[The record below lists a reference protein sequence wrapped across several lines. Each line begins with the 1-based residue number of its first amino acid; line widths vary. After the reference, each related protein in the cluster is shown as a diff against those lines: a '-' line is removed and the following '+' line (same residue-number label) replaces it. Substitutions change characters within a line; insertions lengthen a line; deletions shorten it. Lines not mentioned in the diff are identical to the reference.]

1 MTITPATETDLTA
14 ITAYDRH
21 IPRERLLGCIQRGLV
36 TVLRSEDRILGVLRW
51 NLFWQSIPFLDLIYL
66 DEAVRGQR
74 WGTRMMA
81 HWEEAMRCGGFDQ
94 VMLSTQAD
102 ETSKFF
108 YEKLGYRQI
117 GAFLPPDQD
126 AQELIYL
133 KELTP

>member
-1 MTITPATETDLTA
+1 MNITPAASEDLSA

-21 IPRERLLGCIQRGLV
+21 IPRERLSDCIQRGLV

-81 HWEEAMRCGGFDQ
+81 QWEEAMHSSGFDQ

-126 AQELIYL
+126 AEELMYL
-133 KELTP
+133 KELKP

>member
-1 MTITPATETDLTA
+1 MTITPATLEDLSA

-21 IPRERLLGCIQRGLV
+21 IPRERLADCIQRGLV

-66 DEAVRGQR
+66 DEAVRGQD

-81 HWEEAMRCGGFDQ
+81 HWEEDMRSNGFDH

-108 YEKLGYRQI
+108 YEKLGNRQI

-126 AQELIYL
+126 AEELMYL
-133 KELTP
+133 KELKP